1 MATRTGLQLKNKNM
15 IESTLKNMTKRTI
28 QFMEIAPMKSLHQ
41 RLMELIEEKEP
52 LDNSKVETL
61 SLLIEAYAM
70 GLEDQR
76 LINGV

>member
-1 MATRTGLQLKNKNM
+1 
-15 IESTLKNMTKRTI
+15 
-28 QFMEIAPMKSLHQ
+28 MEIAPMKSLHQ

-61 SLLIEAYAM
+61 SLLIEAYVM

-76 LINGV
+76 LIDGV